1 VSENKNDGAAK
12 GAEENARNPA
22 GEGLFSPLIDEILG
36 KHHRYVR
43 EELPRIGALLK
54 KCAYGCG
61 ESKEAVGAV
70 TRFFGNL
77 AEDIE
82 AHLVKEEDELF
93 PALRA
98 ADQGRNNTALAP
110 LIGELR
116 AEHDQA
122 GDALMRTQVSLTE
135 ALLPEGAEPEIKEL
149 HRRLQEFETDLR
161 AHVRAEDLL
170 FARATGLDGRPT
182 VGRR

>member
-1 VSENKNDGAAK
+1 MDTDRDTGAADGAKAS
-12 GAEENARNPA
+12 RSD
-22 GEGLFSPLIDEILG
+22 GLFSPLIDEILT
-36 KHHRYVR
+36 KHHRYIR
-43 EELPRIGALLK
+43 EEVPRINALLK

-61 ESKEAVGAV
+61 ESKDALGAV

-82 AHLVKEEDELF
+82 AHLVKEEDRLF

-98 ADQGRNNTALAP
+98 ADEGRSDTDLAP
-110 LIGELR
+110 LVRELA

-122 GDALMRTQVSLTE
+122 GDALARMQVSLAE
-135 ALLPEGAEPEIKEL
+135 ALLPEGEQPEIEEL
-149 HRRLQEFETDLR
+149 HRRLREFEEDLK

-170 FARATGLDGRPT
+170 FARAAGLDGRPK